1 MRPGV
6 LWLVWLE
13 RQSVWPVPPPVA
25 PMLLAARTGLKT
37 RLRQEEFAP
46 LKSFA

>member
-1 MRPGV
+1 MRRGV

-13 RQSVWPVPPPVA
+13 RQSVWPVPPAA
-25 PMLLAARTGLKT
+25 PMPAEVRTGVKT